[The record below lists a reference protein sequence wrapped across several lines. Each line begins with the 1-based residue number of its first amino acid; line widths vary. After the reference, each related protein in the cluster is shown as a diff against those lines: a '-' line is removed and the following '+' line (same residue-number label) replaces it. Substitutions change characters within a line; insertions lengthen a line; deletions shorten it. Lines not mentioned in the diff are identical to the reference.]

1 MSANATVATAAVISS
16 RDSERGHR
24 IRVFVLYLLAISLI
38 VGLSVYGFSY
48 YTLSSAERPFSPKH
62 VLLRPS
68 GSIGLKLGFLGFAIF
83 LGIFLYPLRKAW
95 PWLGQQGSARHWLD
109 IHVMLGIT
117 APFIIA
123 FHSSFKFRGFA
134 GIAFWIMVAVSLS
147 GVIGRYLYSQIPRSL
162 NAAELSMRELQELQE
177 KLAQQLDQQN
187 LLPQSDIR
195 SLLKLPSQEQVDRM
209 FAPIS
214 LVYMMI
220 LDLVRAFQIAK
231 LRRHALSFGEQAV
244 YLRRIPEDQEPRSGK
259 SNLDGARRS
268 GDCQACVVFEALA
281 AGVPPVARGAQAI
294 QLYLRAS
301 GHHSHRGS
309 HDDGV
314 LLESWIRS

>member
-24 IRVFVLYLLAISLI
+24 IRVFVLYLLAIALI

-48 YTLSSAERPFSPKH
+48 YTLGSAERPFSPKH

-187 LLPQSDIR
+187 LLPQADIR
-195 SLLKLPSQEQVDRM
+195 SLLKLPSQEQVDSM
-209 FAPIS
+209 LAPIS
-214 LVYMMI
+214 LVYMML
-220 LDLVRAFQIAK
+220 LDVARAFQIAK
-231 LRRHALSFGEQAV
+231 LRRHALSFGEQVSTLGGFLKTKNRDLERAIFMAREEAATAKRVLFLKRSQQVFHLWHVVHKPFSYTFALLALIHIAV
-244 YLRRIPEDQEPRSGK
+244 VMMMGY
-259 SNLDGARRS
+259 
-268 GDCQACVVFEALA
+268 F
-281 AGVPPVARGAQAI
+281 
-294 QLYLRAS
+294 
-301 GHHSHRGS
+301 
-309 HDDGV
+309 
-314 LLESWIRS
+314 